1 MVGVLGDQ
9 NLGNQRFG
17 WDPAFDN
24 PGRCQGLHDRALAR
38 AAPVARPTRDQ
49 HTEGGWHHIE
59 PFGDILT
66 DLVERAAAAR
76 ASLVLD
82 INDLF
87 DPLEVRGQ

>member
-1 MVGVLGDQ
+1 LSDQ
-9 NLGNQRFG
+9 AGC
-17 WDPAFDN
+17 PAGRKSG
-24 PGRCQGLHDRALAR
+24 PGGTGAD
-38 AAPVARPTRDQ
+38 DQ